1 MHEGS
6 NVLRRPETE
15 RTVGVLK
22 WMFLRLRDVDTSL
35 CFTTA
40 AAAAAAALTTDD
52 CVLETSVIVT
62 DDNGRKIATV
72 ATASSSS
79 LESPATVFMT
89 FDNRASVPVYYRAHS
104 HAHRRAV

>member
-1 MHEGS
+1 
-6 NVLRRPETE
+6 
-15 RTVGVLK
+15 
-22 WMFLRLRDVDTSL
+22 MFLRLRDVDTSL
-35 CFTTA
+35 CFTTAAA

-89 FDNRASVPVYYRAHS
+89 FDNRASAPVYYRAHS